1 MDSSRGVPS
10 CKNIHSIVYTISGN
24 APSYR
29 SLDPAECSRLKFA
42 PSHKLHHVVC
52 SITGDAPSPASGWK
66 VLKLRIRFAP
76 CHPGQLTFSGVHVA
90 TADQLISLVPTWQ
103 QPTADQLISLV
114 PTWPHRIIWFCVVPT
129 AHVATADQLIS
140 LVPTWHQLISWFLW
154 SPRGNS
160 WSADWLTMV
169 AKMAPPSSTGSPT
182 HLFVHTY

>member
-1 MDSSRGVPS
+1 MYPAENQILSFNPLREYWILLYRLLHLTVLHPAKNPSYRLDSSRGVPS

-103 QPTADQLISLV
+103 QPTADQLISPV
-114 PTWPHRIIWFCVVPT
+114 PTWPHRII
-129 AHVATADQLIS
+129 
-140 LVPTWHQLISWFLW
+140 
-154 SPRGNS
+154 
-160 WSADWLTMV
+160 
-169 AKMAPPSSTGSPT
+169 
-182 HLFVHTY
+182 